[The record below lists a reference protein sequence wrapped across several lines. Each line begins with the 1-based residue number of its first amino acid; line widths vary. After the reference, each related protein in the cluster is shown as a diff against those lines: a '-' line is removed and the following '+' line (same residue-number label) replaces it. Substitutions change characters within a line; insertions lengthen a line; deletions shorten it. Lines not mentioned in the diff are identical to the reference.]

1 MHSPNAVEAAAVKG
15 PTILVVDSP
24 TTLDSGGLGSY
35 PLTDERPGGNHA
47 ATHPPTA
54 AGAAAAFG
62 IQRQMSGTGTGV
74 SATSGTLG
82 HGQTATVTDPDT
94 DTVTDTGSATVTAN
108 RPGQER
114 TGITDWAAGVAR
126 AVFFAFSCEEL
137 PASLVSA
144 RCGDCPYWSVA
155 SSWVAA
161 SSVTISAPRIWPRTS
176 PPPPR
181 TTRTSRRPSTRTSP

>member
-1 MHSPNAVEAAAVKG
+1 MNDPEETM
-15 PTILVVDSP
+15 PP
-24 TTLDSGGLGSY
+24 RTLR
-35 PLTDERPGGNHA
+35 PRPG
-47 ATHPPTA
+47 
-54 AGAAAAFG
+54 
-62 IQRQMSGTGTGV
+62 QRQRRDQRQWQWAGTATS
-74 SATSGTLG
+74 SATSDALGLG
-82 HGQTATVTDPDT
+82 HGSGHATVTDPDT
-94 DTVTDTGSATVTAN
+94 ETVTDTGSATVTAN